1 MILLVFKIFVVSVL
15 CWFITDMAENFGEC
29 FSRWQTKFIFFFS
42 LLLIFFL
49 GVKHFLR
56 GSLLNG
62 ISPINHFNPTPL
74 QPQRHLLIRGRTNFG
89 NIKTKPPW
97 KNSVFFPLF
106 LHSHLANAVCKKS
119 LGYNRSVYNV
129 IHEKE
134 EEKTY
139 LTVRQLC
146 ISSTGVTNETRES
159 IIMTQ

>member
-1 MILLVFKIFVVSVL
+1 MVSVL
-15 CWFITDMAENFGEC
+15 CWFLTDKAEHFGKC
-29 FSRWQTKFIFFFS
+29 FSRWQTKLFFLFFILLLFFF
-42 LLLIFFL
+42 F
-49 GVKHFLR
+49 GVNHFLR

-89 NIKTKPPW
+89 NSKTKPPW
-97 KNSVFFPLF
+97 ETKFFPPFF
-106 LHSHLANAVCKKS
+106 LHSHLTNAVCKKKN

-146 ISSTGVTNETRES
+146 LSSIGVTNETRES